1 MSDDDQDKP
10 PQTPEERERAERL
23 FAKLAAEEPPLDLDS
38 DTAPSKTAPRG
49 AVLTQDTR
57 PVRAI
62 NSGRWYLVTLVIGVL
77 LMVGL
82 IITLMLFLNT
92 DDNQPDNE
100 AAFPPQIATTNIAEV
115 DSEDASLTETRQ
127 PPTPVPTESI
137 ATPILPTPSPTE
149 KPNEPIATHVP
160 PPTAAADVQGA
171 WLLTPIAPV
180 DLTVSSI
187 NRQDSA
193 FTIAGDPGRLEVIP
207 YRVVQGDTLSGIAAR
222 YNLDVCTLV
231 WSNPNN
237 KVSPLR
243 PGNTLDILPV
253 DGVFYRVERKTSIR
267 QIAEATAVD
276 AYDIIDSPYNDLFGA
291 TPDSVLVEGMKI
303 VVPGGNGGSCNVWAA
318 PGSSGNGVSAGGIGG
333 GSLWGCEYTVE
344 NGGFAGITPVSG
356 RYEFFQGFSAAH
368 SGVDLSASPG
378 TPVVAAGG
386 GAVAFA
392 GWNEYGYGNAIVIDH
407 GGIYTLYGH
416 LSSINV
422 SCGQNVA
429 AGDVIGGVGS
439 TGRSSGPHLH
449 FEIRD
454 AGFNPV
460 DPTYSIR
467 L

>member
-1 MSDDDQDKP
+1 M
-10 PQTPEERERAERL
+10 PEEIERAERL

-57 PVRAI
+57 PMQAI
-62 NSGRWYLVTLVIGVL
+62 GSGRWYLMTLVIGIVL
-77 LMVGL
+77 VIGL
-82 IITLMLFLNT
+82 VITLIAFFNAG
-92 DDNQPDNE
+92 DDQSNKE
-100 AAFPPQIATTNIAEV
+100 AALSTQTATSVVAPVT
-115 DSEDASLTETRQ
+115 EDTTQTHQS
-127 PPTPVPTESI
+127 PTPVPTESI
-137 ATPILPTPSPTE
+137 ATAI
-149 KPNEPIATHVP
+149 
-160 PPTAAADVQGA
+160 PPTAIPPTATQNPIESVLPTNPPATVAADVQGA
-171 WLLTPIAPV
+171 WLLTPASPADVPV
-180 DLTVSSI
+180 NSI

-207 YRVVQGDTLSGIAAR
+207 YRVVSGDTLSGIAAR

-276 AYDIIDSPYNDLFGA
+276 PYTIIDSPYNDLFGA
-291 TPDSVLVEGMKI
+291 VPESVLVEGMKI
-303 VVPGGNGGSCNVWAA
+303 VVPGGSGGNCNVWAA
-318 PGSSGNGVSAGGIGG
+318 PSSGGSGSSTGGSGG
-333 GSLWGCEYTVE
+333 GSLWGCGYTIE

-378 TPVVAAGG
+378 TPVVAAGS

-422 SCGQNVA
+422 SCGQNVG
-429 AGDVIGGVGS
+429 AGDVIGAVGS